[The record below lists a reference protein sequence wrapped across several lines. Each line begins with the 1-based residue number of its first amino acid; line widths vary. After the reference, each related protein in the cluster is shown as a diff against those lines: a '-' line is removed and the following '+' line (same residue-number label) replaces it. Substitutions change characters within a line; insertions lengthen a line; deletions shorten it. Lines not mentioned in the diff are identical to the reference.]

1 MGRDHINYTKIKI
14 KIASYPKACDDVI
27 LRINKL
33 VHTLGGSGN
42 AKWSQAKKNSITSS
56 KPGKKWKIFE

>member
-1 MGRDHINYTKIKI
+1 M
-14 KIASYPKACDDVI
+14 ASYPKACDDVI

-42 AKWSQAKKNSITSS
+42 AKCSQAKKNSITSS
-56 KPGKKWKIFE
+56 KPGKK